1 MALAP
6 LPSRFVISGRGT
18 LESFTV
24 PVSGVPSL
32 AAQLGAGSGP
42 SSPGHRPAQGPA
54 GEACITVTDV
64 GGPT

>member
-32 AAQLGAGSGP
+32 AARGP